1 MSYDFYSVN
10 GEKILIKLSID
21 IGDILTL
28 FKVYKPSFILEK
40 PYSVVTAALIPSW
53 ASKLTVVSSY
63 LPAG

>member
-40 PYSVVTAALIPSW
+40 CSGKKINKRKVNVEVAN
-53 ASKLTVVSSY
+53 KNRKRR
-63 LPAG
+63 